1 MAESVPAAWMI
12 RAGRDGERE
21 SQALTE
27 GLVIAG
33 WDELGDIG
41 GAESRQDLRR
51 MVRKTYPD
59 DGKARIANWT
69 GQLWRFVDT
78 IKEGDH
84 VVLPLKTHPGR
95 VAVGRITGPYIYRYD
110 APEGFRHV
118 RPVKWIRT
126 NISRDDIRQ
135 DLLDSLGSLLTVCG
149 LTRFD
154 AARRVAH
161 LAAHG
166 TDPGV
171 EKAEGEYEASSRP
184 ELLAEAADRSPD
196 DPVRLTIRTLL
207 GHWDAARRTPNV
219 VAEIEEALE
228 EKGLATRPAFTE
240 GWVDNFIQLVPVGEE
255 PVVGETSFP
264 AQVADDTEDASE
276 LPRITLR
283 IGDLRAANDAVESVR
298 PEDSLHKATTLMV
311 LKNYSQLAVVS
322 EDGTF
327 YGAVSWESIGRAQ
340 VARASASL
348 ADATVA
354 ALVVEYHEP
363 LLEQI
368 DQIYTRGFVFVR
380 SQDKSGLCGIV
391 TAADLTRRFDDLA
404 RPFVL
409 IEEIERRLRRRVNE
423 KLTLDEIRSSARRR
437 PEHVRSAGDL
447 TLGNFPYLLEPPER
461 WAKLEWSLDH
471 QLFLDLMKAVAG
483 IRNETMHFS
492 PDPLT
497 GEQMS
502 TLTGFLDLLRT
513 VDPNA

>member
-1 MAESVPAAWMI
+1 M
-12 RAGRDGERE
+12 
-21 SQALTE
+21 
-27 GLVIAG
+27 
-33 WDELGDIG
+33 
-41 GAESRQDLRR
+41 
-51 MVRKTYPD
+51 
-59 DGKARIANWT
+59 
-69 GQLWRFVDT
+69 
-78 IKEGDH
+78 
-84 VVLPLKTHPGR
+84 GR
-95 VAVGRITGPYIYRYD
+95 VIGPYVYRHD
-110 APEGFRHV
+110 APEGFRHT
-118 RPVKWIRT
+118 RPVEWIRT
-126 NISRDDIRQ
+126 EISRDVIKQ

-171 EKAEGEYEASSRP
+171 GMAGGEYEARSRSD
-184 ELLAEAADRSPD
+184 LLAEAAERSPG
-196 DPVRLTIRTLL
+196 DPVRLTIRALL
-207 GHWDAARRTPNV
+207 GYWDAARRTPDV
-219 VAEIEEALE
+219 VAEIEGALE

-276 LPRITLR
+276 LPGITLR
-283 IGDLRAANDAVESVR
+283 IGDLKAANGAVTAVR

-311 LKNYSQLAVVS
+311 LKNFSQLAVVS

-327 YGAVSWESIGRAQ
+327 HGAVSWESIGRAQ
-340 VARASASL
+340 VAKASASM

-391 TAADLTRRFDDLA
+391 TAADLTRQFDDLA

-423 KLTLDEIRSSARRR
+423 KLSLEEIRSCARRR
-437 PEHVRSAGDL
+437 PDRVRSAGDL
-447 TLGNFPYLLEPPER
+447 TLGNFWFLLEPAER
-461 WAKLEWSLDH
+461 WSKLAWPLDH
-471 QLFLDLMKAVAG
+471 QLFLELMKAVTG

-497 GEQMS
+497 SEQMN

-513 VDPNA
+513 VDPDA